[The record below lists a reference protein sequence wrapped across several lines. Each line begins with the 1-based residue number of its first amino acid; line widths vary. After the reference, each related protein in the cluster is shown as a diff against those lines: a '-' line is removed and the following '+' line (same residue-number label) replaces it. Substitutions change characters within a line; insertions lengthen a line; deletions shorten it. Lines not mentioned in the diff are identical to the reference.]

1 MRSRGLV
8 VVLALILATLATA
21 GVFLYSRGV
30 KENAIEGGDLRDVVV
45 ATVDIPAN
53 SELNDFIREDE
64 FKVIQVP
71 EDTLIED
78 PITSISQLQNQRNSV
93 YIFSNEQIP
102 DARIR
107 GGQIPGGLL
116 SNPEGY
122 QALTVALD
130 APAAISGA
138 LTGGDDVTIYATFED
153 ISLTAVSEKSLK
165 KAIKAASKPQA
176 DQPTSTSNGQEQQNG
191 QVDLPTFDATVTLV
205 PTVQVLRV
213 IHPTSNGGTV
223 GQETDNP
230 DNSAS
235 STLQVILAMTPE
247 DAQKFVFALDQGTP
261 YLSLL
266 PPEQDG
272 VELDPTTVAQ
282 ILLPEG
288 TK

>member
-53 SELNDFIREDE
+53 SELNDLIREDQ

-71 EDTLIED
+71 VDTLIED
-78 PITSISQLQNQRNSV
+78 PVTQISQLQNQRNSV

-102 DARIR
+102 VARIR
-107 GGQIPGGLL
+107 GGQVPGGLL
-116 SNPEGY
+116 SIPEGY
-122 QALTVALD
+122 QAITVAMD
-130 APAAISGA
+130 APRAISGA

-153 ISLTAVSEKSLK
+153 ITLTAFTEKSLK
-165 KAIKAASKPQA
+165 KAIKAASRS
-176 DQPTSTSNGQEQQNG
+176 QPTTTTNGSESQQNG

-213 IHPTSNGGTV
+213 IHPTSSGGAV

-247 DAQKFVFALDQGTP
+247 DAQKFVYSMELGTT

-266 PPEQDG
+266 PPEQEG
-272 VELDPTTVAQ
+272 EEFDPTTVAE

-288 TK
+288 AN